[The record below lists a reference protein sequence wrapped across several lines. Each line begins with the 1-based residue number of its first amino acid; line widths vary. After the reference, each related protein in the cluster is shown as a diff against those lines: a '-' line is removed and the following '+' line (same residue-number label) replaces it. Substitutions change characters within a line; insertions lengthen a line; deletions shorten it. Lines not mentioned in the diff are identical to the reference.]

1 LIVEKELTTR
11 TEQER
16 PVRLMFQDE
25 AAFGRIS
32 DPKRCWAP
40 RGIRPIVA
48 KQMVREY
55 SYAYIAASPHDGL
68 IVSLILPTVDAEA
81 MSIFLAEVSRRHS
94 NEFVLMFL
102 DGAGGHNSN
111 ELIIPENIRIV
122 QIPSHSPEL
131 NPVENLWDEIR
142 EKWFSNLVFDSLD
155 AVEDRLID
163 ALLFLEDE
171 KELVS
176 SITGFN
182 WIINS
187 PLHAT

>member
-1 LIVEKELTTR
+1 
-11 TEQER
+11 
-16 PVRLMFQDE
+16 M
-25 AAFGRIS
+25 A
-32 DPKRCWAP
+32 
-40 RGIRPIVA
+40 
-48 KQMVREY
+48 MVREY
-55 SYAYIAASPHDGL
+55 SYTYVAASPHDGL
-68 IVSLILPTVDAEA
+68 AVSLILPTVDAEA
-81 MSIFLAEVSRRHS
+81 MSIFLAEVSRRHR
-94 NEFVLMFL
+94 NEFVLMVL

-142 EKWFSNLVFDSLD
+142 EKWFSNLVLDSLD

-163 ALLFLEDE
+163 ALLFLENE

-187 PLHAT
+187 PLNAT